1 MTLLSIV
8 DSSPQSIS
16 LILNSSFQSLALPS
30 LKQVYLIG
38 MHQPESS
45 FVEALKMIP
54 PVTKYL
60 ILESE
65 YRVKS

>member
-30 LKQVYLIG
+30 LKQVYPIG

>member
-60 ILESE
+60 LLESE

>member
-54 PVTKYL
+54 PVNKYL

-65 YRVKS
+65 YRVKR